1 MPVVEGPDLGRYM
14 DKRVLLSVNS
24 HRKVSGV
31 VRGYD
36 QFMNI
41 VLEDAVEEVSQ
52 AERNNLGICVV
63 RGNSIHSMEPLER
76 L

>member
-1 MPVVEGPDLGRYM
+1 MFYVCVYTFPFSHSLV
-14 DKRVLLSVNS
+14 SVNS

-52 AERNNLGICVV
+52 AERNNLGICV
-63 RGNSIHSMEPLER
+63 GDLITQSHF
-76 L
+76 